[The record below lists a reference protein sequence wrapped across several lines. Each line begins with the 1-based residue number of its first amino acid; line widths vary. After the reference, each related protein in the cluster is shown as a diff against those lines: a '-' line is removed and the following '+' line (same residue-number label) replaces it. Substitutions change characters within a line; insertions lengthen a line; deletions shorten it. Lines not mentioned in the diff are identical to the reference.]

1 MTELEFQKQMLDRLT
16 DLQNG
21 FKVLKEEIDAIK
33 EKIVD
38 DSMLSKEDKK
48 DIDEALKEE
57 KEGKL
62 LSKDKVFG

>member
-38 DSMLSKEDKK
+38 DSMLSEEDKK